1 MTKHNTLSAFKV
13 RSLTK
18 RGLHGDGNGL
28 WLSVKTPTNR
38 AWIFRFTFAGRT
50 RVMGLGPA
58 NLVSLAEAR
67 EAAQVARRLVFQ
79 GIDPIEK
86 RRSERQVQQPREGET
101 FKAVASQYI
110 EAHAAGWKKA
120 AHAGQWLGS
129 LTTYAF
135 PIVGDVHIADV
146 DTAAVLKILE
156 PIWRT
161 KTETAS
167 RVRGRVEAV
176 LDYAK
181 SRGWRDGDNP
191 ARWRGHLSN
200 LLPARSRVAKV
211 RHFSALPW
219 AEIAPFMG
227 RLRAQDSLGALAM
240 QFAIL
245 TAART
250 SEAIEAQW
258 SEINLQ
264 SATWLIPAERM
275 KAGREHR
282 VPLSDAALA
291 VLRQVAELRADL
303 SPAAFVFPG
312 RADDR
317 PLSNMALLA
326 LLRRMEREDLTTHGF
341 RSTFRDWAA
350 EATDYTSELA
360 EAALAHVVRD
370 KVEAAYRRGD
380 LFTKRAA
387 MMQDWARQCSGS

>member
-1 MTKHNTLSAFKV
+1 
-13 RSLTK
+13 
-18 RGLHGDGNGL
+18 
-28 WLSVKTPTNR
+28 
-38 AWIFRFTFAGRT
+38 
-50 RVMGLGPA
+50 MGLGPA